1 MSKRPGDLVRPEI
14 LAMKAYHVAP
24 AQGMV
29 KLDAM
34 ENPHRLP
41 PELARAMGER
51 LAGVAINRYPDPTA
65 TELKR
70 LLREAMGIPASLGV
84 VLGNGSDELI
94 QMLSLALAR
103 PGAVALAAEP
113 SFVMYRVSA
122 MVAGMRFEGVPL
134 AADFSLDEA
143 ALLAAIGR
151 HRPALTWLAYPNNPT
166 GNLFPREALRRVVEA
181 SPGLVVV
188 DEAYYPY
195 SGGATLMDEVGR
207 HPNLVVVRTA
217 SKLGLAGLRLGI
229 AAGPP
234 EWMEEL
240 EKLRPP
246 YNVNVLTTAAAELL
260 LARRDVLE
268 AQARSIVGERMRLET
283 ALDAMPA
290 VRRFPSAANFVLV
303 RVADA
308 PGAFEALKGR
318 GILVRNLHGSHP
330 LLAHCL
336 RLTVGTPDE
345 NAKLIEALASALA
358 PHHA

>member
-122 MVAGMRFEGVPL
+122 IVAGMRFEGVPL

-268 AQARSIVGERMRLET
+268 AQARSIVGERARLET